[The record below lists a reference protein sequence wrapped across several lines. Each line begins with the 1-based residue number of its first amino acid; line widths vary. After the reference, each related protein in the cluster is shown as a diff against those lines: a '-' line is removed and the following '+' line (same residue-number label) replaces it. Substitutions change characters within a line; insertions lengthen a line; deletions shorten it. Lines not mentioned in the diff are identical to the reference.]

1 MRRRTKIV
9 ATVGPSCAA
18 PQMLEKLVDAGVDT
32 FRLNF
37 SHGGYDEHAAVHAA
51 IRALEKRSGRAL
63 GILQD
68 LQGPKIRIGAL
79 KDGRIELSEG
89 DPVNFVMDGNG
100 ASKESI
106 PLPHPEVIA
115 ALSPGHRLLIDD
127 GRLSMVVRGVG
138 THHFEAVVTK
148 GGWISNRKG
157 VNLPDATIQ
166 LSPLTAKDR
175 ADLEFGLD
183 LGVDW
188 IALSFVQRPGDLIE
202 ARALI
207 GERTGL
213 IAKIEKPAAFERI
226 DDIISLSDGIMI
238 ARGDLGVEIPP
249 EDVPSR
255 QKELVK
261 ACRRAAKP
269 VIIATQMLDSMTT
282 SPTPTRAE
290 ASDVA
295 TAIYD
300 GADAVMLSGETAA
313 GAYPVQTVEMMDRII
328 RRTEEHEHYRAFVS
342 IGQEQVDHFAAHAVA
357 SAAVELAESIL
368 APAIV
373 AFTSS
378 GTTALRIAR
387 ERPIVPVL
395 ALTPNL
401 EIVRRLALVW
411 GVEGVLEEDVQ
422 DYDEMVAYSAK
433 RSLERDMV
441 GPGDLVVVVAGIPFG
456 RRGATNNLRIVRIDS
471 QFATDAPLRESR

>member
-1 MRRRTKIV
+1 M
-9 ATVGPSCAA
+9 
-18 PQMLEKLVDAGVDT
+18 VD
-32 FRLNF
+32 F
-37 SHGGYDEHAAVHAA
+37 
-51 IRALEKRSGRAL
+51 
-63 GILQD
+63 
-68 LQGPKIRIGAL
+68 
-79 KDGRIELSEG
+79 
-89 DPVNFVMDGNG
+89 
-100 ASKESI
+100 
-106 PLPHPEVIA
+106 
-115 ALSPGHRLLIDD
+115 
-127 GRLSMVVRGVG
+127 SMVVRAVG
-138 THHFEAVVTK
+138 SGHVEASVTK

-157 VNLPDATIQ
+157 VNLPDTMIQ

-175 ADLEFGLD
+175 NDLAFGLE

-207 GERTGL
+207 GERAGL

-226 DDIISLSDGIMI
+226 DDIISLSDGIMV

-269 VIIATQMLDSMTT
+269 VIIATQMLDSMTN

-313 GAYPVQTVEMMDRII
+313 GTYPVQTVEMMDRII

-342 IGQEQVDHFAAHAVA
+342 IVQERVDRSAAHAIA
-357 SAAVELAESIL
+357 SAAVELAEATE

-395 ALTPNL
+395 ALTPNSR
-401 EIVRRLALVW
+401 IVRQLALVW
-411 GVEGVLEEDVQ
+411 GVEGVLAEDVR
-422 DYDEMVAYSAK
+422 DYDEMVACSA
-433 RSLERDMV
+433 RQSIGRGV
-441 GPGDLVVVVAGIPFG
+441 AAPGDLLVVVAGIPFG
-456 RRGATNNLRIVRIDS
+456 QRGTTNNLRIVQVDRCGADLLERS
-471 QFATDAPLRESR
+471 HSLANASWMSAR